1 MAPMGYVRGVS
12 GKATFKVVNPK
23 RMNEHGTF
31 RIICLVYG
39 SKVDALRGRGAAL
52 VSPCK
57 GATATRAKARSC
69 LLIWMHSAEVDAL
82 FRKKLSARE

>member
-31 RIICLVYG
+31 RIICLV
-39 SKVDALRGRGAAL
+39 
-52 VSPCK
+52 
-57 GATATRAKARSC
+57 
-69 LLIWMHSAEVDAL
+69 
-82 FRKKLSARE
+82 